1 MGDIFISYA
10 SADRERARMLA
21 KVLQRRGWAAWWD
34 REIPPG
40 KEYDQVIEEALDSSR
55 CVVVLWSQA
64 SVASSWVKTEA
75 AEAMRRKILVPA
87 LIEDVKIPLEFRR
100 LQAADLSHWGGEPDH
115 PGLEEFFQSIDRK
128 IQGSGVTEGPVT
140 PAVPL
145 PVHPP
150 TPIPAGR
157 WTRPTWPTV
166 AAVAALVGAASGLTL
181 WIAQQDTAAPPGNA
195 ALPGNAQNV
204 SPSAQEVG
212 PSRSVPAV
220 PDVVKPLEPV
230 RQPSAADARVTDR
243 PAAATAPRPAS
254 REPPG
259 RVADASNAP
268 QPSKPAGVA
277 PVEVKPGTPTALPQ
291 SPTAPPPT
299 VLPQSSTTPAAAAP
313 SESSTAP
320 VRTTNLPAASPKQFE
335 EIVLMVTKEG
345 ETEELETLLLFGD
358 TSLVLKDED
367 SNVVRT
373 LPYSNIQK
381 ATYSR
386 TQRRIMLV
394 RTTRHWLTLGVGRE
408 DIVLRLPD
416 ETHLL
421 ILSQIEQRT
430 GVTIVQRVD

>member
-100 LQAADLSHWGGEPDH
+100 LQAADLSHWGGESDH

-150 TPIPAGR
+150 APVPGR

-166 AAVAALVGAASGLTL
+166 AAVAALVGAASGLTF
-181 WIAQQDTAAPPGNA
+181 WIGQQDKAAPPGNTA
-195 ALPGNAQNV
+195 PPANAQIV
-204 SPSAQEVG
+204 SPPAQEVG
-212 PSRSVPAV
+212 PSRPVPAA
-220 PDVVKPLEPV
+220 PDVVKPPEPV
-230 RQPSAADARVTDR
+230 RQPPAADARVTDR
-243 PAAATAPRPAS
+243 PTAVTGPRPAS
-254 REPPG
+254 REPPA
-259 RVADASNAP
+259 RVTDASNPP
-268 QPSKPAGVA
+268 QTSKPAGVA

-299 VLPQSSTTPAAAAP
+299 ALPQSPATPPAAAP
-313 SESSTAP
+313 SESPTAP
-320 VRTTNLPAASPKQFE
+320 VRTTNLPTASPKQFE

-345 ETEELETLLLFGD
+345 ETEELETMLLFGD

-367 SNVVRT
+367 SNIVRT
-373 LPYSNIQK
+373 LPYSSIQK

-421 ILSQIEQRT
+421 IMSQIEYRT
-430 GVTIVQRVD
+430 GVKIVQRVD